1 MDESR
6 RRRIIALLIAG
17 HQDFQ
22 IAFRVHRGAA
32 AHSIITGIVRAFRQ
46 CFVRI
51 LTEIIRRKAPESYG
65 PVIRFA
71 GQVRHAMRGGTVT
84 FPRPLAKTLSTTDAV
99 LLWEIVRGYWLPE
112 STSNNT
118 Y

>member
-32 AHSIITGIVRAFRQ
+32 AHSIITGIVRVFANALYESLQRSYDEKRQ
-46 CFVRI
+46 KVTGRLFDSPAKSGMRFVA
-51 LTEIIRRKAPESYG
+51 AP
-65 PVIRFA
+65 
-71 GQVRHAMRGGTVT
+71 
-84 FPRPLAKTLSTTDAV
+84 
-99 LLWEIVRGYWLPE
+99 
-112 STSNNT
+112 
-118 Y
+118 